1 MTISITA
8 NKFYPFN
15 VKDNL
20 KTLDAHKIKQLQK
33 QNSYPFSVAVY
44 NDINDFNLAGV
55 VRNVCAFGLSKM
67 YIIGRRKWD
76 KRGAV
81 GAYNYIDIIHY
92 PTFDDFV
99 QTENILLAPLELP
112 EHYPDLS
119 PAFFAPIH
127 QIHPAVDTCLLIGL
141 EGSGL
146 PQDHLIHASMAY
158 YIPQTGCMRSLNA
171 AVASGI
177 ALNCLINN
185 YEESR
190 SISYGA

>member
-1 MTISITA
+1 MDA
-8 NKFYPFN
+8 NKFFPFN
-15 VKDNL
+15 VKDHL
-20 KTLDAHKIKQLQK
+20 KSLSVKDIKSWQSG
-33 QNSYPFSVAVY
+33 NSYPFSVAVY

-55 VRNVCAFGLSKM
+55 VRNACAFGLSKM
-67 YIIGRRKWD
+67 FIIGTKKWD

-92 PTFDDFV
+92 STFDEFV
-99 QTENILLAPLELP
+99 QTESILLAPLELP

-119 PAFFAPIH
+119 PTFFTSIH
-127 QIHPAVDTCLLIGL
+127 QIQPAIDTCLLIGL

-146 PQDHLIHASMAY
+146 PQDHLIHAPMVY
-158 YIPQTGCMRSLNA
+158 YIPQAGCMRSLNA

-177 ALNCLINN
+177 AINCLINN